1 MKKLFLLTVFCVYAA
16 TVQARVYAD
25 DFVFQKQMLI
35 NGQNTCQAFRIHP
48 RWFATAAHCVETCL
62 SGGCRIKLLLAQGE
76 VNAIAELTARD
87 VFIPPEYRQ
96 VDKEQRVRT
105 YKVWDIALLHY
116 HPEDFIYE
124 FAEGGYAHRA
134 DFEQA
139 LQKDRSLRL
148 QWHGAVKPKI
158 PVIYTYNGPDLM
170 TLQNNLIVPRW
181 NWGELEIFSDPKTV
195 LYFGERKALWGAD
208 GFGVDH
214 GNSGG
219 AVVLDDG
226 GIIGVAAAKADNQLP
241 AFVKQAFPTFGRADE
256 FFLFVGFGPKT
267 TLKFIKNT
275 LLKFGDRIQTK
286 KLKRVVPTVQV
297 QP

>member
-1 MKKLFLLTVFCVYAA
+1 MCAGLA
-16 TVQARVYAD
+16 QARVYAD
-25 DFVFQKQMLI
+25 DFVFQKQVLI

-48 RWFATAAHCVETCL
+48 HWFATAAHCVEPCL
-62 SGGCRIKLLLAQGE
+62 SGACRVKVLLAQGE
-76 VNAIAELTARD
+76 VNASAELTARE
-87 VFIPPEYRQ
+87 VFIPPAYRQ

-116 HPEDFIYE
+116 QPDDFTYE
-124 FAEGGYAHRA
+124 FAEGGYARLQ

-139 LQKDRSLRL
+139 MHKDRNLRV
-148 QWHGAVKPKI
+148 QWRGAVKPRI
-158 PVIYTYNGPDLM
+158 PALYAYDGPDVM
-170 TLQNNLIVPRW
+170 TLPKNLIVPRW
-181 NWGELEIFSDPKTV
+181 NWGQLEIFADPKTV

-219 AVVLDDG
+219 AVVLEDG
-226 GIIGVAAAKADNQLP
+226 GIVGVAAAKADNQLP
-241 AFVKQAFPTFGRADE
+241 AFVKQVFPTFGQADE

-267 TLKFIKNT
+267 TLKFIRQT
-275 LLKFGDRIQTK
+275 LLKFGDHIQTK
-286 KLKRVVPTVQV
+286 KLKRVLPPVQV